1 MIFCDI
7 LYTSYFTYN
16 WNTPQDVGCGGAVW
30 SLLEKVAGL
39 ADDGPGGAGLC
50 LEADVGFRGAG
61 AVNNSVHCHTT
72 ALRHCVILIQ
82 ILDK

>member
-1 MIFCDI
+1 M
-7 LYTSYFTYN
+7 
-16 WNTPQDVGCGGAVW
+16 
-30 SLLEKVAGL
+30 EEVA
-39 ADDGPGGAGLC
+39 GPGGAGLC

-72 ALRHCVILIQ
+72 ALRPCVILIQ